1 MPDSPD
7 PIPNAFEDQR
17 FRLRTADGEPVT
29 RSFRELVT
37 EPGDPAYALDYPQPF
52 YDVAAL
58 NLLTFLAQWAFEP
71 EDAAALAARLA
82 RPMDD
87 DEFEAGIA
95 EHRAP
100 FALTGDGPRFMQAPG
115 PGDPKKTKPV
125 EDAVLITHAGDK
137 SFLHRGDPDWAVAP
151 DQAALFLFTRNTFY
165 EGAGGGAGQYKK
177 GTNGDTPVRS
187 LATVP
192 AGRSGLLHLRKSFWL
207 NVLSR
212 GRQQRDAGR
221 YADLGGEGYDGLF
234 WVNPPEEPEIP
245 TGGLTLRAGLGWM
258 TAYHWL
264 WYEPLDAPAVCVVTG
279 DPLPEGALA
288 ARTLTKWGT
297 RISYGTKSDQDADVR
312 ADRLFRHPN
321 VPVRKTYDQKTG
333 DITGREPFYVN
344 RTWGLAEAVGASFF
358 GGRGKGAPF
367 EPAPA
372 VEQLSDAPVW
382 RQVRDLSPPGRLL
395 VFGFHMLS
403 KYKNVH
409 GGVEQDATRF
419 RPLVGETEG
428 DTAFVNVEAAT
439 LMKEATQ
446 FAKTAAGDLQRAVQ
460 RASGLGVRA
469 EEDPSTGRIT
479 LKKDASTASVDD
491 PFGDDALTAYWRDV
505 GAALADYAHQIAAT
519 AYADADHADDG
530 RLQEAKYELTAAWE
544 TTVTALV
551 WRHFD
556 PVYDDRVLD
565 RRTMPYAAAARR
577 MLAASLKKHRTT
589 EPTSAETTN
598 AS

>member
-1 MPDSPD
+1 
-7 PIPNAFEDQR
+7 
-17 FRLRTADGEPVT
+17 
-29 RSFRELVT
+29 
-37 EPGDPAYALDYPQPF
+37 
-52 YDVAAL
+52 
-58 NLLTFLAQWAFEP
+58 
-71 EDAAALAARLA
+71 
-82 RPMDD
+82 MDD
-87 DEFEAGIA
+87 DEFLASIA
-95 EHRAP
+95 EHRAQ

-115 PGDPKKTKPV
+115 PGDPNKTKPV

-151 DQAALFLFTRNTFY
+151 DQAALFLFARNTFY
-165 EGAGGGAGQYKK
+165 EGAGGRGYQK

-187 LATVP
+187 LVTVP
-192 AGRSGLLHLRKSFWL
+192 AECGGLLHLRKSLWL
-207 NVLSR
+207 NVLSCDY
-212 GRQQRDAGR
+212 QQRDPGR
-221 YADLGGEGYDGLF
+221 YADRGGAGYDGLF
-234 WVNPPEEPEIP
+234 WLDPPEESGIP
-245 TGGLTLRAGLGWM
+245 MGGLTLRAGLGWM

-288 ARTLTKWGT
+288 ARILTKWATG
-297 RISYGTKSDQDADVR
+297 ISYGTKGDLDAGVR

-321 VPVRKTYDQKTG
+321 VPIRKTVDRKTG
-333 DITGREPFYVN
+333 GVTGREPFNVD
-344 RTWGLAEAVGASFF
+344 RTQGLTEAVGASFF
-358 GGRGKGAPF
+358 GGKSAVY

-372 VEQLSDAPVW
+372 VEQLNNAPVW
-382 RQVRDLSPPGRLL
+382 KEVRDLSPPIRLL

-403 KYKNVH
+403 TQKNVH

-419 RPLVGETEG
+419 RPLVGETEAE
-428 DTAFVNVEAAT
+428 TRFANEEAAM

-505 GAALADYAHQIAAT
+505 GASLADYAHQIAAT
-519 AYADADHADDG
+519 AYGDGGHADDG
-530 RLQEAKYELTAAWE
+530 RLQEAKYDLTAAWE
-544 TTVTALV
+544 TTVTDLV

-556 PVYDDRVLD
+556 PVYDDRVLG

-589 EPTSAETTN
+589 ESATAETTD
-598 AS
+598 AA